1 VKLNENSLQSKSF
14 SKRNF
19 FWICSEKRRHKMSDK
34 ETPKY
39 AKLVEGA
46 DGLSL
51 GISIVVAVLIGVGAG
66 ILMKKS
72 FGYDWL
78 LWLGVLWGIGGA
90 ILNVYKAYK
99 KQVASYDEFKDD
111 VRYKKYANQDDDEE

>member
-1 VKLNENSLQSKSF
+1 MNND
-14 SKRNF
+14 
-19 FWICSEKRRHKMSDK
+19 EK
-34 ETPKY
+34 PKY

-66 ILMKKS
+66 ILMKNF

-78 LWLGVLWGIGGA
+78 LWLGVFWGVGGA
-90 ILNVYKAYK
+90 ISNVYKAYK
-99 KQVASYDEFKDD
+99 KQVESYAEFKDD
-111 VRYKKYANQDDDEE
+111 VRYKKYEDDDDDD

>member
-1 VKLNENSLQSKSF
+1 MSK
-14 SKRNF
+14 
-19 FWICSEKRRHKMSDK
+19 E

-51 GISIVVAVLIGVGAG
+51 GISIVVAILIGVGAG
-66 ILMKKS
+66 ILMKNS

-78 LWLGVLWGIGGA
+78 LWVGVFWGIGGA

-99 KQVASYDEFKDD
+99 KQVESYAEFKDD
-111 VRYKKYANQDDDEE
+111 VRYKKYEEQDDDED

>member
-1 VKLNENSLQSKSF
+1 MK
-14 SKRNF
+14 
-19 FWICSEKRRHKMSDK
+19 K

-51 GISIVVAVLIGVGAG
+51 GISIVVAVLLGVGAG
-66 ILMKKS
+66 ILMKKT

-78 LWLGVLWGIGGA
+78 LWVGVFWGVGGA
-90 ILNVYKAYK
+90 IMNVYKAYK
-99 KQVASYDEFKDD
+99 KQVESYAEFKDD
-111 VRYKKYANQDDDEE
+111 VRYKKYEDNDDDDE